1 MFNKTKERITA
12 SKEGIKKVT
21 NDIKNIPNIISELD
35 GDQTKIVF
43 IAVPIMLIIA
53 FGITWLLSSISE
65 IAYAIFLVII
75 AIVYLYMR
83 KRNG

>member
-12 SKEGIKKVT
+12 SKEGFKKVT
-21 NDIKNIPNIISELD
+21 NDIKNIPNMIDELD
-35 GDQTKIVF
+35 GDQAKIVF

-53 FGITWLLSSISE
+53 FGVTWLLSSISE

-75 AIVYLYMR
+75 AIVYLYIR
-83 KRNG
+83 KKK